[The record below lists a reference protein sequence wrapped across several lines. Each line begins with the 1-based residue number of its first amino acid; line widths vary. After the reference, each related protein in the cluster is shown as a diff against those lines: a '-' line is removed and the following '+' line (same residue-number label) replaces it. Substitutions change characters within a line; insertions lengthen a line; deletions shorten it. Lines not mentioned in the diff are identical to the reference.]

1 MFITRLATIP
11 LITILYLISFA
22 SYADVIKFLPNIEL
36 PSAGYLTIH
45 NKSNKDF
52 EIHSVT
58 SEDFERVEL
67 HKSTIKNGMSSMQK
81 LEKLI
86 IPANDEIKLE
96 PNGIHLML
104 FKPKNK
110 LEHNRKIQLYFF
122 DENNQEVFTA
132 LLTLKNR
139 TKIN

>member
-1 MFITRLATIP
+1 MFITRLATIS

-45 NKSNKDF
+45 NESSKDF

-139 TKIN
+139 TKSN

>member
-45 NKSNKDF
+45 NDSNKDF

-104 FKPKNK
+104 LNLRTNLSTTVKFNCIFLMKII
-110 LEHNRKIQLYFF
+110 RKYLP
-122 DENNQEVFTA
+122 
-132 LLTLKNR
+132 R
-139 TKIN
+139 C

>member
-45 NKSNKDF
+45 NESNKDLRYG
-52 EIHSVT
+52 VT

-110 LEHNRKIQLYFF
+110 LEHNVKFNCIFLMKIIRKYLP
-122 DENNQEVFTA
+122 
-132 LLTLKNR
+132 R
-139 TKIN
+139 C

>member
-1 MFITRLATIP
+1 MFVKRLATIP
-11 LITILYLISFA
+11 LIIILYLNSFPL
-22 SYADVIKFLPNIEL
+22 YADVIKFLPDIEL

-52 EIHSVT
+52 EIHSVK

-67 HKSTIKNGMSSMQK
+67 HKSIMKNSVSSMQR
-81 LEKLI
+81 LEKLT
-86 IPANDEIKLE
+86 IPANHEIKLE

-110 LEHNRKIQLYFF
+110 LEHNQKIQLYFF

-139 TKIN
+139 TKSN

>member
-1 MFITRLATIP
+1 MSNTRLATIP
-11 LITILYLISFA
+11 LIIILYFSSFPL
-22 SYADVIKFLPNIEL
+22 YADVIKFLPNIEL

-45 NKSNKDF
+45 NESNKEF
-52 EIHSVT
+52 EIHSVM

-67 HKSTIKNGMSSMQK
+67 HKTTIKNGMSSMQR
-81 LEKLI
+81 LEKLT
-86 IPANDEIKLE
+86 IPANHEIKLK

-110 LEHNRKIQLYFF
+110 LEHNRKIPLYFF
-122 DENNQEVFTA
+122 DENNQEVYNA

-139 TKIN
+139 TKSN